1 MSKVGGTLEKN
12 LFRDRT
18 GENEWVMACQAQTEI
33 MNLYYTIGTSCL
45 SGSTML
51 YGLIMDKYGCRAL
64 RLAGMAAFAV
74 SCLLF
79 TMASKEPRST

>member
-1 MSKVGGTLEKN
+1 
-12 LFRDRT
+12 
-18 GENEWVMACQAQTEI
+18 MACQAQTEI

-64 RLAGMAAFAV
+64 RLAGMAAFAI

-79 TMASKEPRST
+79 TMASKEPRCTVALVINHFFLN